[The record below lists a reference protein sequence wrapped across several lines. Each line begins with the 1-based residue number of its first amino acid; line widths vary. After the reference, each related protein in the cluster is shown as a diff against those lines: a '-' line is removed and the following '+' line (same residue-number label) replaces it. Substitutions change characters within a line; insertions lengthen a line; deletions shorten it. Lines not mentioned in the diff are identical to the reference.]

1 MPVRGIFGHSAGCSC
16 RTHISY
22 FFHAEFRTYP
32 HRNLPERSV
41 RDAVAARCRA
51 FAPWLAAIALVLA
64 ATVLCVHVLQTEVRS
79 VGTLDLP
86 ALMLLGLTVLAVPA
100 GALGLAYRAHVRETR
115 QRSEVDSLLAIMR
128 DVHAAAGTEAAAGV
142 LLEHARSL
150 VGANGAALVLHTA
163 EGRVLRAQ
171 VDGRERARRSL
182 TGDTT
187 LPERTLLAEL
197 AYTAVID
204 LSNTHGERRTGLTG
218 LGLPAAVVVALRGET
233 RVVGL
238 LAVERGESFSL
249 RERRLLETV
258 GAHAGSALESGQT
271 ARALAAVT
279 ELKERLAHEAR
290 HDPLTGLAN
299 RSLFSLRV
307 EAALARVGNAPAV
320 MFLDLDDF
328 KGVNDTLG
336 HAAGDALLVTVAE
349 RLRASLREDDLAA
362 RLGGD
367 EFAVLLEHAP
377 TAVEAE
383 RAAERVLGALLAPLS
398 VEGHAVR
405 VRASIGVAL
414 ASGGASSAGE
424 LLRNA
429 DLAMYSAKAGGR
441 SRSAIFSPGMVD
453 AELARHALVNDL
465 REAIDQG
472 QIEPHFQPLVDLGS
486 GRSWAVEALARW
498 HHPRLGLLLPE
509 RFIELAEETDLI
521 NALGSGMLR
530 AACRQAALWRESIPG
545 AAELVVSV
553 NVSRRQL
560 ENRAF
565 TELVAEILQRENLPP
580 QALMLELTESAVA
593 SDAAEVVQ
601 HCVALRAL
609 GVRVAVDDFGTG
621 TSSLAE
627 LRELPVDVLKVA
639 KPFVDALETRP
650 GEREFVRVIVE
661 LGRVLGL
668 TVAAEGVE
676 TEGQLA
682 LLRELGVDVAQGNLM
697 AAAQAAASV
706 ERHLRLPPESA
717 AA

>member
-1 MPVRGIFGHSAGCSC
+1 MRG
-16 RTHISY
+16 
-22 FFHAEFRTYP
+22 
-32 HRNLPERSV
+32 SV
-41 RDAVAARCRA
+41 ASRCRVLL
-51 FAPWLAAIALVLA
+51 PWATAIALVLVA
-64 ATVLCVHVLQTEVRS
+64 VAICVDVLRQGLHPLGE
-79 VGTLDLP
+79 LDLP
-86 ALMLLGLTVLAVPA
+86 VLALFVIVVVGVPA
-100 GALGLAYRAHVRETR
+100 AALVLAYRAHVREER
-115 QRSEVDSLLAIMR
+115 QRSEVESLLAIMR
-128 DVHAAAGTEAAAGV
+128 DVHAAAGTDAAAAV

-150 VGANGAALVLHTA
+150 VGAAGAALVLHTA

-182 TGDTT
+182 TGETT
-187 LPERTLLAEL
+187 LPERALFEEL
-197 AYTAVID
+197 ETAALID
-204 LSNTHGERRTGLTG
+204 LSGSRHERRTGLTG
-218 LGLPAAVVVALRGET
+218 LGLKAAVVVALRGET

-258 GAHAGSALESGQT
+258 GNHAGSALESGQT
-271 ARALAAVT
+271 ARTLAAVT
-279 ELKERLAHEAR
+279 ALKERLAHEAR

-307 EAALARVGNAPAV
+307 AAALARDDNAPAV

-328 KGVNDTLG
+328 KHVNDTLG

-349 RLRASLREDDLAA
+349 RLRSSLREDDLAA

-377 TAVEAE
+377 SAVEAE

-398 VEGHAVR
+398 VEGHVVR

-414 ASGGASSAGE
+414 ASRGVSTADQ

-429 DLAMYSAKAGGR
+429 DLAMYAAKAGGR
-441 SRSAIFSPGMVD
+441 SRCAIFSPGMED
-453 AELARHALVNDL
+453 AEVARHALVSDL
-465 REAIDQG
+465 REAIAQG
-472 QIEPHFQPLVDLGS
+472 QIEPYFQPLVDLGT

-521 NALGSGMLR
+521 NELGRDMLR
-530 AACRQAALWRESIPG
+530 AACRQAVVWRETVPG

-553 NVSRRQL
+553 NVSRLQF
-560 ENRAF
+560 EDAQF
-565 TELVAEILQRENLPP
+565 AQLVAKTLALENLPAR
-580 QALMLELTESAVA
+580 ALMLELTESTVA
-593 SDAAEVVQ
+593 SGAVGVMR
-601 HCVALRAL
+601 HCEALRAL

-627 LRELPVDVLKVA
+627 LRNLPVDVLKLA
-639 KPFVDALETRP
+639 KPFVDALEARP

-676 TEGQLA
+676 TDGQLA

-697 AAAQAAASV
+697 APAQAAAAL
-706 ERHLRLPPESA
+706 EHHLGLKSA

>member
-1 MPVRGIFGHSAGCSC
+1 VRGGA
-16 RTHISY
+16 
-22 FFHAEFRTYP
+22 
-32 HRNLPERSV
+32 
-41 RDAVAARCRA
+41 AARCRA
-51 FAPWLAAIALVLA
+51 LLPWLTAIALAAAAIAL
-64 ATVLCVHVLQTEVRS
+64 CVHLLAVQGRPLSGFEFPALALFAL
-79 VGTLDLP
+79 TLVALP
-86 ALMLLGLTVLAVPA
+86 AA
-100 GALGLAYRAHVRETR
+100 ALGLAYRAQTREAR

-142 LLEHARSL
+142 LLEHARLL
-150 VGANGAALVLHTA
+150 VGAAGAALVLHTA

-182 TGDTT
+182 SGETT
-187 LPERTLLAEL
+187 LPERTLFEEL
-197 AYTAVID
+197 AFTAVID
-204 LSNTHGERRTGLTG
+204 LSQSLPERRTGLTA

-233 RVVGL
+233 RIVGL
-238 LAVERGESFSL
+238 LAVERNELFSL

-279 ELKERLAHEAR
+279 ELKERLAYEAR

-299 RSLFSLRV
+299 RSLFSQRV
-307 EAALARVGNAPAV
+307 EAALARDGNAPAV

-349 RLRASLREDDLAA
+349 RLRGSLREDDLAA

-367 EFAVLLEHAP
+367 EFAVLLEHCP
-377 TAVEAE
+377 TAVDAQ
-383 RAAERVLGALLAPLS
+383 RAADRVLGSLLAPLN
-398 VEGHAVR
+398 VGGHGVR

-414 ASGGASSAGE
+414 ASGGASSAAE

-429 DLAMYSAKAGGR
+429 DLAMYAAKADGR
-441 SRSAIFSPGMVD
+441 ARSAIFSPGMYD
-453 AELARHALVNDL
+453 AEVARHALVNDL
-465 REAIDQG
+465 RTAIAQG
-472 QIEPHFQPLVDLGS
+472 DIRPHFQPLVNLGS

-498 HHPRLGLLLPE
+498 HHPQLGVLLPE

-521 NALGSGMLR
+521 NALGRGILS
-530 AACRQAALWRESIPG
+530 AACRQAALWRATIPG
-545 AAELVVSV
+545 ADQLVVSV
-553 NVSRRQL
+553 NISRRQL
-560 ENRAF
+560 EDSGF
-565 TELVAEILQRENLPP
+565 TDLVMETLECESLPAA
-580 QALMLELTESAVA
+580 ALMLELTESAVA
-593 SDAAEVVQ
+593 YDSEEVVV
-601 HCVALRAL
+601 HCTALRAL

-627 LRELPVDVLKVA
+627 LRNLPVDVLKVA
-639 KPFVDALETRP
+639 KPFIDALETRP

-676 TEGQLA
+676 TEGQLV
-682 LLRELGVDVAQGNLM
+682 LLRELGVDIAQGNLM
-697 AAAQAAASV
+697 AAAESAATI
-706 ERHLRLPPESA
+706 EQHLRLPSQIA

>member
-1 MPVRGIFGHSAGCSC
+1 MRARV
-16 RTHISY
+16 
-22 FFHAEFRTYP
+22 
-32 HRNLPERSV
+32 
-41 RDAVAARCRA
+41 AVRCRSL
-51 FAPWLAAIALVLA
+51 APWLLAIALALLA
-64 ATVLCVHVLQTEVRS
+64 IGLAVALLLGDPGRLRAH
-79 VGTLDLP
+79 DLP
-86 ALMLLGLTVLAVPA
+86 TLMLVGLALLAVPA
-100 GALGLAYRAHVRETR
+100 SAAAYRARVRERR
-115 QRSEVDSLLAIMR
+115 QRSEVESLLAIMR

-150 VGANGAALVLHTA
+150 VGATGAALVLHTA
-163 EGRVLRAQ
+163 DGRVLRAQ
-171 VDGRERARRSL
+171 VDSRERARRSFS
-182 TGDTT
+182 GETT
-187 LPERTLLAEL
+187 LPERMLLEDL
-197 AYTAVID
+197 ARTSVID
-204 LSNTHGERRTGLTG
+204 LSPSHADRRSGLTA
-218 LGLPAAVVVALRGET
+218 LGLPAAMVVALRGDT

-238 LAVERGESFSL
+238 LAVERNEPFGP

-258 GAHAGSALESGQT
+258 GSHAGNALETGQT

-279 ELKERLAHEAR
+279 ELKERLAHEVR

-307 EAALARVGNAPAV
+307 EAALGRDDNAPAV

-328 KGVNDTLG
+328 KGINDTLG
-336 HAAGDALLVTVAE
+336 HAAGDALLMTVAE

-383 RAAERVLGALLAPLS
+383 RAAERVLAALVAPLL
-398 VEGHAVR
+398 VEGRSVR

-414 ASGGASSAGE
+414 ASGGVSTAAE

-429 DLAMYSAKAGGR
+429 DLAMYAAKAGGR
-441 SRSAIFSPGMVD
+441 SRSAIFSPGMQD
-453 AELARHALVNDL
+453 AELARHALVDEL
-465 REAIDQG
+465 REAIHRGD
-472 QIEPHFQPLVDLGS
+472 IRPHFQPLVELGS

-498 HHPRLGLLLPE
+498 HHPTLGILLPE

-521 NALGSGMLR
+521 NELGRGMLR
-530 AACRQAALWRESIPG
+530 AACRQAAVWRATIPG
-545 AAELVVSV
+545 AEDLVVSV
-553 NVSRRQL
+553 NVSRHQL
-560 ENRAF
+560 DDGGFAEI
-565 TELVAEILQRENLPP
+565 VAETLAWENLPAE
-580 QALMLELTESAVA
+580 ALMLELTESAVA
-593 SDAAEVVQ
+593 DDAEVVVA
-601 HCVALRAL
+601 HCIALREL
-609 GVRVAVDDFGTG
+609 GVRLAVEDFGTG
-621 TSSLAE
+621 ASSLAE
-627 LRELPVDVLKVA
+627 LRDLPVDVLKLA
-639 KPFVDALETRP
+639 RPFVDALETRP

-697 AAAQAAASV
+697 AAAEAAV
-706 ERHLRLPPESA
+706 VIERHLRLPPEIA

>member
-1 MPVRGIFGHSAGCSC
+1 
-16 RTHISY
+16 
-22 FFHAEFRTYP
+22 
-32 HRNLPERSV
+32 
-41 RDAVAARCRA
+41 VAARCRA
-51 FAPWLAAIALVLA
+51 LAPWLAAIALVLA
-64 ATVLCVHVLQTEVRS
+64 ATALCVHVLQTGLS
-79 VGTLDLP
+79 PLGALDLP
-86 ALMLLGLTVLAVPA
+86 ALAFIGLTVLVVPA
-100 GALGLAYRAHVRETR
+100 VALGLAYRAHVRESR
-115 QRSEVDSLLAIMR
+115 QRSEVESLLAIMR
-128 DVHAAAGTEAAAGV
+128 DVHAAVGTEAAAGV
-142 LLEHARSL
+142 LLEHARAL
-150 VGANGAALVLHTA
+150 VGAAGAALVLHTA

-187 LPERTLLAEL
+187 PPERQLLDEL
-197 AYTAVID
+197 ATASVID
-204 LSNTHGERRTGLTG
+204 LSHTRPARRTGLTG
-218 LGLPAAVVVALRGET
+218 LGLPAAIVVALRGDT

-238 LAVERGESFSL
+238 LAVERTESFSL
-249 RERRLLETV
+249 RERRLLEAV
-258 GAHAGSALESGQT
+258 GSHAGSALESGQT

-279 ELKERLAHEAR
+279 ALKERLAHEAR

-307 EAALARVGNAPAV
+307 EAALARDDNAPAV

-328 KGVNDTLG
+328 KGVNDTFG

-349 RLRASLREDDLAA
+349 RLRASLREVDLAA

-377 TAVEAE
+377 TPVEAE
-383 RAAERVLGALLAPLS
+383 RAAERVLGALLAPLT

-414 ASGGASSAGE
+414 ASGGASSADE

-429 DLAMYSAKAGGR
+429 DLAMYAAKAGGR

-465 REAIDQG
+465 REAIALG
-472 QIEPHFQPLVDLGS
+472 QIEPFFQPLVDLGS

-521 NALGSGMLR
+521 NELGRGMLG
-530 AACRQAALWRESIPG
+530 AACRQAVAWRASIPG

-560 ENRAF
+560 EDRGF
-565 TELVAEILQRENLPP
+565 TQLVAETLERENLPP
-580 QALMLELTESAVA
+580 GALMLELTESAVA
-593 SDAAEVVQ
+593 SDAAQVVE
-601 HCVALRAL
+601 HCGALRAL

-627 LRELPVDVLKVA
+627 LRDLPVDVLKLA

-676 TEGQLA
+676 TEGQLT

-697 AAAQAAASV
+697 AAAQAAVTV
-706 ERHLRLPPESA
+706 ERHLGHPPKSA